1 MSEVG
6 ALIVKLRAET
16 AEFRSDMG
24 KVQADL
30 DSLKGKSQE
39 TGEAMDH
46 SFTEARGGL
55 MLTEEVVGVHLPRHL
70 NTLIAQIPGVGAA
83 FSTMLPLIG
92 VIAAIAIVGKLIE
105 RHEAL
110 AAAINK
116 AAIEAGSQAV
126 KEADQSKQIE
136 ITNLKLDDQIA
147 KLTHKLPRN
156 YIKEAILESS
166 EAIDKLAAS
175 FATDFQKMNTVII
188 EQTGLWERFKRGVS
202 DAWSGVAQGKGYG
215 TTTEALHKVQEAM
228 MGVEQARRKLAEAP
242 MDKDSQAAGQQAL
255 ISALQKQKQAMDA
268 SMPSLKGHDEL
279 LMQMTSAASSAAV
292 EIKNLSTMVEMGGKK
307 KTIAG
312 LESADEAKEAATKLI
327 QANKAVAES
336 VAHAMENYVAFGRA
350 QREAYKGSNNSEAL
364 SQTEDFFKSI
374 AEAQKKAAQEELQTA
389 QQNFSNQAEV
399 AKASLDQ
406 QRGAIANASEL
417 GLISRHEAVQQ
428 EIALIQRESGARLV
442 ALTQEVAAKRRAV
455 QEEIDADNRAAS
467 NVLGA
472 NNSDKS
478 DPKYIAFLNDAT
490 NKMAQLDAI
499 TNKYNADVKVATTT
513 ATTQVAGL
521 NVQLAKL
528 YPTWQQ
534 FFKEMNKDVPTLSQ
548 SIHGSLQSSVT
559 KFNESFSQGIAKSI
573 VEAKSLSSA
582 LKQIGREI
590 VEDAIANFIRWKL
603 MNAEKAGAAEFSNAL
618 AEGTPLPIAVAEGAG
633 AFAKALAF
641 EQGGTIPG
649 AGAVP
654 IIGHGG
660 ETVVTKALTDRVNA
674 AEGRG
679 GSAGGVHMHNTFAP
693 QIHAV
698 DAEGVDRLLAKH
710 ASTFQRHMVSA
721 ARKMNKR

>member
-16 AEFRSDMG
+16 AEFREDMG
-24 KVQADL
+24 KVKSEL
-30 DSLKGKSQE
+30 DSLKDK
-39 TGEAMDH
+39 TGEVGSSMDH
-46 SFTEARGGL
+46 SMGEARGGL
-55 MLTEEVVGVHLPRHL
+55 MLVEESVGVRLPRHL
-70 NTLIAQIPGVGAA
+70 NTLIATIPGVGQA
-83 FSTMLPLIG
+83 FALMLPIAG
-92 VIAAIAIVGKLIE
+92 VAVAIEIISKLIE
-105 RHEAL
+105 HQKQVAEQAQKLGLAQASFGTAAQEAF
-110 AAAINK
+110 N
-116 AAIEAGSQAV
+116 
-126 KEADQSKQIE
+126 
-136 ITNLKLDDQIA
+136 KLDD
-147 KLTHKLPRN
+147 KLLQAGIHADELRG
-156 YIKEAILESS
+156 
-166 EAIDKLAAS
+166 DHLA
-175 FATDFQKMNTVII
+175 
-188 EQTGLWERFKRGVS
+188 
-202 DAWSGVAQGKGYG
+202 
-215 TTTEALHKVQEAM
+215 
-228 MGVEQARRKLAEAP
+228 
-242 MDKDSQAAGQQAL
+242 
-255 ISALQKQKQAMDA
+255 ALQKQLVLIDHQSMNELAEQFRTLAAAADKTLADISEHWYESKIGVVGVKDALNNFESQYTQLLAKHDDKGAGDLLAGTLQSAIKMKELMEAQQGGHGSTQSDLDAQNALINLLQTEVDLRKQN
-268 SMPSLKGHDEL
+268 
-279 LMQMTSAASSAAV
+279 AV
-292 EIKNLSTMVEMGGKK
+292 VVLAEK
-307 KTIAG
+307 
-312 LESADEAKEAATKLI
+312 KEATD
-327 QANKAVAES
+327 KAVKETVKDVTDRQKELNAS
-336 VAHAMENYVAFGRA
+336 IVKGMENYVAFGRA

-364 SQTEDFFKSI
+364 HQTEDFFKSI
-374 AEAQKKAAQEELQTA
+374 ADAQKIAAQEELQTA
-389 QQNFSNQAEV
+389 QQTFSNQAEV
-399 AKASLDQ
+399 AKASLEQ
-406 QRGAIANASEL
+406 QKGAIANASEL
-417 GLISRHEAVQQ
+417 GLISRREAVQQ
-428 EIALIQRESGARLV
+428 EIALIQHESGVRLV
-442 ALTQEVAAKRRAV
+442 ALAQEVAAKRRAV
-455 QEEIDADNRAAS
+455 QEEIDSDNRAAA

-472 NNSDKS
+472 NNGDKS
-478 DPKYIAFLNDAT
+478 DPKYIAFLNDAA

-513 ATTQVAGL
+513 AATQVAGL
-521 NVQLAKL
+521 NTQLAKL

-534 FFKEMNKDVPTLSQ
+534 FFKEMNKDVSTLAQ

-679 GSAGGVHMHNTFAP
+679 GSASGVHMHNTFAP

-698 DAEGVDRLLAKH
+698 DAEGVDRLLVKH